1 MVRTMDGITPIAS
14 IGRMARRAAAWGT
27 LSILAPTVAAAP
39 AAAQYVLEAP
49 SGEQLTFTSDELRA
63 MLDTTRALYRN
74 LEEDPRV
81 MYLLGFGEGDAEM
94 PAEQTYPWNSVAP
107 ESDSVATIITP
118 GNLRE
123 GSRAY
128 YNYAVELMQYVR
140 YGDPDVSCDSLM
152 ALAENAVSS
161 FANGWIVSRT
171 LFGGVAFAA
180 LDEIAFARE
189 AGVLK
194 GMIAATQDG
203 HVGACA
209 EMWAEENPDQ
219 IQTYRAWRVASFLEP
234 EDASEDA
241 GEEQPA
247 VLPGLSPTDDDGI

>member
-1 MVRTMDGITPIAS
+1 MTSLWRGV
-14 IGRMARRAAAWGT
+14 GT
-27 LSILAPTVAAAP
+27 AVLSALALTVVAGSAT
-39 AAAQYVLEAP
+39 AQYVVEAP
-49 SGEQLTFTSDELRA
+49 SGEQITFTGDELRA

-74 LEEDPRV
+74 LEEDPSV
-81 MYLLGFGEGDAEM
+81 MYVLGFSEAGAET
-94 PAEQTYPWNSVAP
+94 PAEKTYPWNSVAP
-107 ESDSVATIITP
+107 QSDSVANIVTP

-128 YNYAVELMQYVR
+128 YNYAVELMQFVR
-140 YGDPDVSCDSLM
+140 YGDPDVPCDSLM
-152 ALAENAVSS
+152 TVAENAVSS

-171 LFGGVAFAA
+171 LFGGVAYPA

-209 EMWAEENPDQ
+209 AMWAEENPGQ
-219 IQTYRAWRVASFLEP
+219 IEAYYEWRVAAFLEP
-234 EDASEDA
+234 GTEPGADGSSGAEAD
-241 GEEQPA
+241 EEQPA
-247 VLPGLSPTDDDGI
+247 TLPGLTPSGDDGI

>member
-1 MVRTMDGITPIAS
+1 MKSVS
-14 IGRMARRAAAWGT
+14 AAVLG
-27 LSILAPTVAAAP
+27 SLALLFLP
-39 AAAQYVLEAP
+39 AAAGAQYVITAP
-49 SGEQLTFTSDELRA
+49 SGAEITFSSDELRT
-63 MLDTTRALYRN
+63 MLDTTRALFRN
-74 LEEDPRV
+74 LEEDPSV
-81 MYLLGFGEGDAEM
+81 MYALGFSETGSQT
-94 PAEQTYPWNSVAP
+94 PAEQTYPWNSVEAQ
-107 ESDSVATIITP
+107 SDSLVAIVTP

-128 YNYAVELMQYVR
+128 YNYAVELMQFIR

-152 ALAENAVSS
+152 NVAENAVSS

-171 LFGGVAFAA
+171 LFGGQAFPA

-209 EMWAEENPDQ
+209 GMWAEEHPDQ
-219 IQTYRAWRVASFLEP
+219 IEAYREWRVAAFLP
-234 EDASEDA
+234 TDAEDDQSSGDTET
-241 GEEQPA
+241 GEEAPA
-247 VLPGLSPTDDDGI
+247 VLPGLTPSDGM